1 MKKNNNL
8 CPCESGKKYSKCCQP
23 FHKELHLPATALE
36 LLRSRF
42 SAYALKQFDY
52 LINTTHPNNPEY
64 KTNKNAWRKELQA
77 NTQHTKFIHLTI
89 LPTEQLILLSAN
101 QTCIT
106 FRVTSSTKNSEFQE
120 MIETSLFEKLKDKWL
135 YKECKS
141 ILFRDM

>member
-8 CPCESGKKYSKCCQP
+8 CPCGSGKKYSKCCKP
-23 FHKELHLPATALE
+23 FHKELQLPATALE

-52 LINTTHPNNPEY
+52 LINTTHPSNPEY
-64 KTNKNAWRKELQA
+64 KTNKNAWRKELQT
-77 NTQHTKFIHLTI
+77 NTQHTKFVNFEV
-89 LPTEQLILLSAN
+89 LPTEQFILLSAN

-106 FRVTSSTKNSEFQE
+106 FKVTSYTKNNELQQI
-120 MIETSLFEKLKDKWL
+120 IETSIFENLKDKWL

-141 ILFRDM
+141 ILLHDI